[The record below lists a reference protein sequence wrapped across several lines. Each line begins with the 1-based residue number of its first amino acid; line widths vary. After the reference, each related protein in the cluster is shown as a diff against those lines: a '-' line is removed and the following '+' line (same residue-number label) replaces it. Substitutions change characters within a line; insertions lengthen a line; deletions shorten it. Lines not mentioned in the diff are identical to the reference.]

1 MKKSIAITTIV
12 SIHAAVIGILLIQ
25 AGCSSDKDAAE
36 SQAPTAETSEQVTT
50 ISADNNT
57 VAEPAVKM
65 PEGSPDLRVAPT
77 KPTYSLEDTKQMEP
91 VPAIPDALN
100 DGGAIEPMKIEP
112 KKPSKQNE
120 FAGETKIY
128 TVQKGDSLSKI
139 AHKYGVSAAVIAKL
153 NSIKNSNSIRVGQ
166 KLKIP
171 ASAQE
176 KAVAEAASAEG
187 VSAGED
193 MSVYVVQKGDSLS
206 KIAFKNGMS
215 VAQLMQINSLK
226 NANIRV
232 GQKLNVRKTDS
243 ASAKT
248 EAPRAQKAAAKDGE
262 IVHVVKSGE
271 VLGSIAHKYGV
282 KIADIKKRNNISDP
296 RKIRVGQK
304 LVIPAGKS
312 AAKAEAKPAA
322 VAAKPEAKAPAA
334 AEAKP
339 AEQPKQEVKAE
350 AAPVIVPEKP
360 APEAA
365 AAAPAPKKDEDTTEV
380 IVIQ

>member
-12 SIHAAVIGILLIQ
+12 SAHAAIIGVLLIQ
-25 AGCSSDKDAAE
+25 AGCSSDKDAAA
-36 SQAPTAETSEQVTT
+36 SQAPAAETSEQVTT

-65 PEGSPDLRVAPT
+65 PEGSPNLRVAPT
-77 KPTYSLEDTKQMEP
+77 KPTYSLEDAKSVEP
-91 VPAIPDALN
+91 VPAASDSLN
-100 DGGAIEPMKIEP
+100 DGGALEPMKIEP

-128 TVQKGDSLSKI
+128 VVQKGDSLSKI
-139 AHKYGVSAAVIAKL
+139 AHKNGVSSAVIAKL

-187 VSAGED
+187 ISAGED

-215 VAQLMQINSLK
+215 VAQLMQINNLK

-243 ASAKT
+243 AAAKAD
-248 EAPRAQKAAAKDGE
+248 APKAQKAAAKDGE
-262 IVHVVKSGE
+262 TVHVVKSGE

-360 APEAA
+360 ATEAA
-365 AAAPAPKKDEDTTEV
+365 APSAPKKDEDTTEV

>member
-12 SIHAAVIGILLIQ
+12 SVHAAVIGILLIQ
-25 AGCSSDKDAAE
+25 AGCSSDKDAAA
-36 SQAPTAETSEQVTT
+36 SQVPAAETSEQVTT

-65 PEGSPDLRVAPT
+65 PEGSPNLRVAPT
-77 KPTYSLEDTKQMEP
+77 KPTYSLEDTKQIEP
-91 VPAIPDALN
+91 VPAASDSLN
-100 DGGAIEPMKIEP
+100 DGGALEPMKIEP
-112 KKPSKQNE
+112 KKPSKQSE

-128 TVQKGDSLSKI
+128 VVQKGDSLSKI
-139 AHKYGVSAAVIAKL
+139 AHKNGVSSAAIVKL

-215 VAQLMQINSLK
+215 VAQLMQINNLK

-243 ASAKT
+243 AAAKAD
-248 EAPRAQKAAAKDGE
+248 APKAQKAAAKDGE
-262 IVHVVKSGE
+262 TVHVVKSGE

-312 AAKAEAKPAA
+312 AHKAEAKSVAT
-322 VAAKPEAKAPAA
+322 AAKPEAKAPAA
-334 AEAKP
+334 EAKP
-339 AEQPKQEVKAE
+339 VEQPKQEVKAE

-360 APEAA
+360 ATEAA
-365 AAAPAPKKDEDTTEV
+365 ATPATPKKDEDTTEV